1 MRSKVA
7 YPISEAEVY
16 LHAQTWLD
24 SLDLAFGGTKCTY
37 TMMIRILLFAASRT
51 ISIAA
56 AVRDLSE
63 APSNQAC
70 YDALNACIGEVRSL
84 QNRINQGL
92 VTHLSRSF
100 KRKARPMAIDLTL
113 IPYHGK
119 PHQDAKEIYRS
130 QPKSGTTHFHAYATV
145 IVIEQG
151 YRYTL
156 AMTPVE
162 YGERLKSVLIRLLN
176 RVRELGVK
184 VKYLTLDKEF
194 YTVEILSF
202 LQEHSY
208 RFIVPIILRGRKPK
222 VIRPESLRAL
232 LKVENSFYW
241 REIQGTCDNQSK
253 TLRIRVCVASKDHQD
268 SKTNKRC
275 RKKLLFAVSRMP
287 LNWRTIRE
295 KYRKRFG
302 IETSYRQMHEAKI
315 RTSTRDP
322 KRRLLF
328 IAVALILR
336 NVWVW
341 LHLQMATRKSNGTI
355 EVSLELLRFEQMLWW
370 ITRIV
375 DQQLNPISTYECL
388 T

>member
-1 MRSKVA
+1 MRSQTA
-7 YPISEAEVY
+7 YRISEAEVY
-16 LHAQTWLD
+16 KHAQTWLD
-24 SLDLAFGGTKCTY
+24 SLGLQFDGTKCTY
-37 TMMIRILLFAASRT
+37 SMMIRILLFAASRA

-56 AVRDLSE
+56 AVRDLGE

-70 YDALNACIGEVRSL
+70 YDALKACIGEVRLL

-92 VTHLSRSF
+92 VTNLSRSF
-100 KRKARPMAIDLTL
+100 RRKSRPVAIDLTL
-113 IPYHGK
+113 IPYHGE
-119 PHQDAKEIYRS
+119 PDQDAKEIYRS

-145 IVIEQG
+145 VVLEQG

-162 YGERLKSVLIRLLN
+162 YGERLRTILIRLLN

-184 VKYLTLDKEF
+184 VRYLTLDKEF
-194 YTVEILSF
+194 YTVEVLSF

-208 RFIVPIILRGRKPK
+208 RFIIPMVLRGRKPK
-222 VIRPESLRAL
+222 VVRPESLHAL
-232 LKVENSFYW
+232 RKVKNGFYW
-241 REIQGTCDNQSK
+241 REIQGTCDK
-253 TLRIRVCVASKDHQD
+253 HTKELRIRVCVASKDYQD

-275 RKKLLFAVSRMP
+275 RKKLLFAVHRMP
-287 LNWRTIRE
+287 LRWRTIRE
-295 KYRKRFG
+295 WYRKRFG
-302 IETSYRQMHEAKI
+302 IETSYRQMHTAKI

-322 KRRLLF
+322 KRRFLF

-341 LHLQMATRKSNGTI
+341 LHLQMGIRKPKGLV
-355 EVSLELLRFEQMLWW
+355 EVTLELLRFEQMLWW
-370 ITRIV
+370 ITRLV
-375 DQQLNPISTYECL
+375 DRELNPSPNDACL